1 MSSSTL
7 KAPVRKVRA
16 TTGGAAGYEARTILF
31 NDDHHT
37 FEDVARQLMKAI
49 RCSYEKGMGLA
60 NVVHNLGSAVVY
72 SGHTE
77 RCEAVA
83 SVLEEIGLRTNVER

>member
-1 MSSSTL
+1 MSPSTI

-16 TTGGAAGYEARTILF
+16 TTGGGTGYEARTILF

-37 FEDVARQLMKAI
+37 FEEVARQLMKAI

-60 NVVHNLGSAVVY
+60 NLVHNLGSTVVY